1 MSVITLKAHYDGK
14 QVCLDEPIDLAP
26 NTPMLVTVAQ
36 PDAEA
41 ADRAFLH
48 RGIAARGF
56 VRSFVLADGME
67 VEAALLEHGLLHVD
81 VVRPEPSHRVKS
93 IPIRTAG

>member
-26 NTPMLVTVAQ
+26 NTPMLVTIAQ

-41 ADRAFLH
+41 TDRAEWFTLAK
-48 RGIAARGF
+48 AAFARAYGDDEPDYSNA
-56 VRSFVLADGME
+56 VI
-67 VEAALLEHGLLHVD
+67 LE
-81 VVRPEPSHRVKS
+81 RP
-93 IPIRTAG
+93 